1 MLLNTHPVN
10 KETIIDPSIVLE
22 PEALVVNTHVSG
34 NCKISRGTTISNS
47 KIDKY
52 FAIGLY
58 SFMQRCICSRYT
70 TIGSRVSIGAFSHP
84 VNWLSTLE
92 FQFRDSSKF
101 YGETLDPKHHK
112 SIDSHLKTTCIESDV
127 WIGDNAFIKSGVTIG
142 CGAIIGASSVVV
154 KDVPPYSI
162 VAGNPAKLI
171 RKRFSDENIEDLLSL
186 KWWEKDIKELEGIQF
201 DDIEEAISQLKERK
215 GV

>member
-1 MLLNTHPVN
+1 M
-10 KETIIDPSIVLE
+10 
-22 PEALVVNTHVSG
+22 
-34 NCKISRGTTISNS
+34 
-47 KIDKY
+47 
-52 FAIGLY
+52 
-58 SFMQRCICSRYT
+58 
-70 TIGSRVSIGAFSHP
+70 
-84 VNWLSTLE
+84 
-92 FQFRDSSKF
+92 
-101 YGETLDPKHHK
+101 
-112 SIDSHLKTTCIESDV
+112 
-127 WIGDNAFIKSGVTIG
+127 TIG